1 MTYVDTQVLSR
12 DMLQTVL
19 ANFPVSNRKV
29 RRASLL
35 LALRRHMMWSA
46 KETKLFM
53 VTAQASASQGE
64 SKGDFLDRIHTA
76 SGTVSEAQANSVK
89 MAVTLEK
96 DLNMRRRRGKGGPI
110 ADDGSA
116 EEGLSSVEVAPAG
129 FHTEMMDG
137 MRSMREAIKQ
147 LQDQM
152 REMHAQM
159 GKR

>member
-1 MTYVDTQVLSR
+1 MFILSGAFLVANNTFR
-12 DMLQTVL
+12 L
-19 ANFPVSNRKV
+19 ART
-29 RRASLL
+29 
-35 LALRRHMMWSA
+35 LRFARCIDYCVCRWI
-46 KETKLFM
+46 
-53 VTAQASASQGE
+53 
-64 SKGDFLDRIHTA
+64 DRIHTA